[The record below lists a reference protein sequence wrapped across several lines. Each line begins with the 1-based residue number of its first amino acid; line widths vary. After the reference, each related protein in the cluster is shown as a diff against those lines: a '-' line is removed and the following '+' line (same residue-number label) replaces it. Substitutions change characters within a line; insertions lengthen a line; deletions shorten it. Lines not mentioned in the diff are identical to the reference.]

1 MYIYSLISCLVSN
14 FDRLQYWRSG
24 LNISTPGFGLN
35 LGACISLVCGSAGGA
50 EDLGAGRGGQ
60 NESAIWWSV
69 KILFQET
76 PGTLLRFSLVRFSP
90 SWPGGK
96 EGRRC
101 SWQMSAVVIGPP
113 LPSPLR
119 HGRPPD
125 ACGGH
130 RGVKSRR
137 FSAIFG
143 KSGFLLGSTNLQL
156 FISCSNKVLWRR
168 RTRGRKRKGPRPV
181 WIIGI
186 MKNDI
191 RSVLF

>member
-1 MYIYSLISCLVSN
+1 
-14 FDRLQYWRSG
+14 
-24 LNISTPGFGLN
+24 
-35 LGACISLVCGSAGGA
+35 
-50 EDLGAGRGGQ
+50 
-60 NESAIWWSV
+60 
-69 KILFQET
+69 
-76 PGTLLRFSLVRFSP
+76 
-90 SWPGGK
+90 
-96 EGRRC
+96 
-101 SWQMSAVVIGPP
+101 MSAVVIGPP

-168 RTRGRKRKGPRPV
+168 RTRGRKRKGPRRV

-191 RSVLF
+191 RFLYFSRQNIHVGEIFGSEAACRFLKSLFLRKKK